1 MLIVINL
8 KRFWYLG
15 QQEVYENVDFNNK
28 DDLLKW
34 LDLDYTQVNTAHH
47 LRNKVRTIC
56 TLYRN
61 YCIQHYSLR
70 NTSLS
75 RELYS
80 LANTTGWETP
90 FID

>member
-1 MLIVINL
+1 M
-8 KRFWYLG
+8 G

-56 TLYRN
+56 TL
-61 YCIQHYSLR
+61 Q
-70 NTSLS
+70 
-75 RELYS
+75 ELLYTA
-80 LANTTGWETP
+80 LLIEEHFTQ
-90 FID
+90 

>member
-1 MLIVINL
+1 MFVMPAYKHELIGEKFMLIEINL
-8 KRFWYLG
+8 NRFWYLG

-61 YCIQHYSLR
+61 YCTALLIEEHF
-70 NTSLS
+70 T
-75 RELYS
+75 E
-80 LANTTGWETP
+80 
-90 FID
+90 